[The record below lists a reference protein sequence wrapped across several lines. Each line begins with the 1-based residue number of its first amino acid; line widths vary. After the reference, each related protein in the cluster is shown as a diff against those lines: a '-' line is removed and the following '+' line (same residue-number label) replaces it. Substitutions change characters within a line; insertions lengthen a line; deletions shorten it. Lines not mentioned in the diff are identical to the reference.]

1 MKNLMTAVALSCALF
16 APASHAAD
24 AASAPM
30 GKQQTKM
37 GECNKEAGDKKG
49 DDRKKFMSTCLS
61 NKKKA
66 SDNKMAACNTKSKG
80 MKGDEHKKFMSDCMK
95 AA

>member
-1 MKNLMTAVALSCALF
+1 MKKILAVTILGLF
-16 APASHAAD
+16 T
-24 AASAPM
+24 ASALPALAAENA
-30 GKQQTKM
+30 QQERMKA
-37 GECNKEAGDKKG
+37 CNKEAGEKKG